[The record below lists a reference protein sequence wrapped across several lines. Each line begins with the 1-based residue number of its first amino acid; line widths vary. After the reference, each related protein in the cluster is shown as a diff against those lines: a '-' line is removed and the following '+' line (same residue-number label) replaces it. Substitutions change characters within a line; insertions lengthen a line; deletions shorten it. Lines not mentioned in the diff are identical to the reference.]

1 MYLNIANN
9 LTLYCLDPV
18 QRSERQREKINNAQT
33 NYAQFEDVPDEIYH
47 VPGPLLSQE
56 DKPGDN
62 DYNDTDHQDDQA
74 SEISDKVNI
83 CASSFKLLTVCPQLL
98 SSMFIKCCII
108 ITMIPLSLGR
118 QAAMSYHYF
127 PFRATY

>member
-18 QRSERQREKINNAQT
+18 RRSERQREKINNAQT

-47 VPGPLLSQE
+47 VPGPLLSQ
-56 DKPGDN
+56 
-62 DYNDTDHQDDQA
+62 A

-83 CASSFKLLTVCPQLL
+83 CSSSFKLLTVCPQLL
-98 SSMFIKCCII
+98 SSMFIK
-108 ITMIPLSLGR
+108 
-118 QAAMSYHYF
+118 
-127 PFRATY
+127 